1 MVKKNNKSTERRA
14 RLGGH
19 IAGSR
24 SETQNLILAG
34 HLYTDQ
40 SQLFATVLI
49 VSTSS
54 FVAIIFVFR
63 FVAITF
69 AFSFCFNLHT
79 K

>member
-1 MVKKNNKSTERRA
+1 MVKKIISPATERRA

-34 HLYTDQ
+34 HFYTDQ

-63 FVAITF
+63 FAAITF
-69 AFSFCFNLHT
+69 CLNLHT